1 MGNLYSI
8 EKVLSFI
15 DANYVISS
23 NINRLENCE
32 RYILPGVGAFD
43 SAMKKI
49 RKSKLH
55 KFIYS
60 QIKKGKNILGICLG
74 MQLLGSSSHEFG
86 LSNGLNLNDLD
97 YKPFKNKIGKIDFHI
112 GFNEVKYPKNSKL
125 FYNIPQNSDF
135 YFLHGYSAKAKKEK
149 NCYGISN
156 YKFNFVSSYEKQNV
170 LGVQFHPEKSK
181 MNGVQIIKNYISY
194 KC

>member
-1 MGNLYSI
+1 MFRN
-8 EKVLSFI
+8 
-15 DANYVISS
+15 AVI
-23 NINRLENCE
+23 
-32 RYILPGVGAFD
+32 
-43 SAMKKI
+43 
-49 RKSKLH
+49 
-55 KFIYS
+55 
-60 QIKKGKNILGICLG
+60 
-74 MQLLGSSSHEFG
+74 GSSSHEFG

-112 GFNEVKYPKNSKL
+112 GFNEVKYPPNSKL
-125 FYNIPQNSDF
+125 ATIYPKTLIFIFYMATV
-135 YFLHGYSAKAKKEK
+135 LKLKKK
-149 NCYGISN
+149 KLLRDKY